1 MAGDQLVTAV
11 RRQLGLGRLLPLGG
25 PADGAWIAERA
36 AAGVLRQA
44 GDALPGLRIGT
55 LRLSLADA
63 DAAPEAAVPSPP
75 SALPPGPLLIEADV
89 AATAG
94 RPVPASADLLR
105 EALLACAAERLGL
118 EVSVVDVRVTD
129 LLDEEGEGEGEAGGG
144 RGDDAFPG
152 GAPGGGGATAADAG
166 PLEAAVLRVP
176 GAVRL
181 VPALGALSR
190 PVRKEDGH
198 VLVQL
203 AVAADRRTLDV
214 ARDVRDAVGK
224 AASAGQS
231 VDTGQTAGAGQSVNA
246 GQTVDGGQSADAG
259 NAAGGG
265 KRPTVAVLVAA
276 LEPPAAS

>member
-55 LRLSLADA
+55 LRLSLADP

-105 EALLACAAERLGL
+105 EALLTCAAERLGL

-129 LLDEEGEGEGEAGGG
+129 LLDEDGTKTEKGEKAEKGEGEAGGG
-144 RGDDAFPG
+144 QGDDALPG
-152 GAPGGGGATAADAG
+152 GAPGGGGATADDAG

-190 PVRKEDGH
+190 PVREEDGH

-203 AVAADRRTLDV
+203 AVAPDRRTLDV
-214 ARDVRDAVGK
+214 AKDVRAAVGK
-224 AASAGQS
+224 AADAGQPP
-231 VDTGQTAGAGQSVNA
+231 D
-246 GQTVDGGQSADAG
+246 DGR
-259 NAAGGG
+259 
-265 KRPTVAVLVAA
+265 RPTVAVLVAA

>member
-63 DAAPEAAVPSPP
+63 DAAPEAAVPPP
-75 SALPPGPLLIEADV
+75 LSALPPGPLLIEADV

-94 RPVPASADLLR
+94 RPVPASAGLLR

-129 LLDEEGEGEGEAGGG
+129 LLDEEEEGAGGG
-144 RGDDAFPG
+144 QASPG
-152 GAPGGGGATAADAG
+152 GAPGGGGATADDAG

-214 ARDVRDAVGK
+214 AREVRDAVGK
-224 AASAGQS
+224 AAAAGQTADAEQS
-231 VDTGQTAGAGQSVNA
+231 AGAGQSA
-246 GQTVDGGQSADAG
+246 DGRQPTGSGQL
-259 NAAGGG
+259 AGGG

-276 LEPPAAS
+276 LEPPAAP

>member
-25 PADGAWIAERA
+25 PSDGAWIAERA
-36 AAGVLRQA
+36 AAGVLREA

-63 DAAPEAAVPSPP
+63 DAAPEAAVPKPP
-75 SALPPGPLLIEADV
+75 SALPPGPLLIETEV

-94 RPVPASADLLR
+94 RPVPASAGLLR

-129 LLDEEGEGEGEAGGG
+129 LLDEGEEAAGGG
-144 RGDDAFPG
+144 RDDDASPG
-152 GAPGGGGATAADAG
+152 DAPGGSGATADAG
-166 PLEAAVLRVP
+166 PLETAALRVP
-176 GAVRL
+176 GVVRL

-190 PVRKEDGH
+190 PVRVEDGH

-203 AVAADRRTLDV
+203 AVAPDRRTLDV

-224 AASAGQS
+224 AA
-231 VDTGQTAGAGQSVNA
+231 GAGQPA
-246 GQTVDGGQSADAG
+246 DGGRS
-259 NAAGGG
+259 
-265 KRPTVAVLVAA
+265 TVAVLVAA
-276 LEPPAAS
+276 LEPPGAS

>member
-44 GDALPGLRIGT
+44 GDALPGLRVGT

-94 RPVPASADLLR
+94 RPVPASAGLLR

-118 EVSVVDVRVTD
+118 DVSVVDVRVTD
-129 LLDEEGEGEGEAGGG
+129 LLDEDEAEGAKGEGGEGETGGG
-144 RGDDAFPG
+144 QVGDAFPG
-152 GAPGGGGATAADAG
+152 GGATAGDAG

-190 PVRKEDGH
+190 PVREEDGH

-203 AVAADRRTLDV
+203 AVAPDRRTLDV
-214 ARDVRDAVGK
+214 ARDVRAAVGK
-224 AASAGQS
+224 AADAGQPADGGPSAG
-231 VDTGQTAGAGQSVNA
+231 DGQPAG
-246 GQTVDGGQSADAG
+246 GGQSADG
-259 NAAGGG
+259 GQPAGGR

-276 LEPPAAS
+276 LEPPAAA

>member
-36 AAGVLRQA
+36 AAGVLRQV

-75 SALPPGPLLIEADV
+75 SALPPGPLLIGADV
-89 AATAG
+89 AVTAG

-105 EALLACAAERLGL
+105 EALLTCAAERLGL

-129 LLDEEGEGEGEAGGG
+129 LLDEAGTEGEKGEGEAGGG
-144 RGDDAFPG
+144 QGGDAFPG
-152 GAPGGGGATAADAG
+152 GAPGGGGATADDAG

-190 PVRKEDGH
+190 PVREEDGH

-203 AVAADRRTLDV
+203 AVAPDRRTLDV
-214 ARDVRDAVGK
+214 AKDVRAAVGK
-224 AASAGQS
+224 AAEAGQPP
-231 VDTGQTAGAGQSVNA
+231 D
-246 GQTVDGGQSADAG
+246 DGR
-259 NAAGGG
+259 
-265 KRPTVAVLVAA
+265 RPTVAVLVAA
-276 LEPPAAS
+276 LEPPAAP

>member
-25 PADGAWIAERA
+25 PSDGAWIAERA
-36 AAGVLRQA
+36 AAGVLREA

-55 LRLSLADA
+55 LRLSVADA

-75 SALPPGPLLIEADV
+75 SALPPGPLLIETEV

-94 RPVPASADLLR
+94 RPVPASAGLLR

-129 LLDEEGEGEGEAGGG
+129 LLDEGEEAAGGG
-144 RGDDAFPG
+144 RDDDAPPG
-152 GAPGGGGATAADAG
+152 GAPGGSGATADAG
-166 PLEAAVLRVP
+166 SLETAALRVP
-176 GAVRL
+176 GVVRL

-190 PVRKEDGH
+190 PVRVEDGH

-203 AVAADRRTLDV
+203 AVAPDRRTLDV
-214 ARDVRDAVGK
+214 ARDVRDAVG
-224 AASAGQS
+224 
-231 VDTGQTAGAGQSVNA
+231 TA
-246 GQTVDGGQSADAG
+246 ADAG
-259 NAAGGG
+259 QPADGE
-265 KRPTVAVLVAA
+265 RSTVAVLVAA
-276 LEPPAAS
+276 LEPPDAS

>member
-63 DAAPEAAVPSPP
+63 DAAPEAAVPPPP

-94 RPVPASADLLR
+94 RPVPASAGLLR

-129 LLDEEGEGEGEAGGG
+129 LLDEEEEEASGGQ
-144 RGDDAFPG
+144 GDDASPFPG
-152 GAPGGGGATAADAG
+152 GAPGGGGATADDAG

-190 PVRKEDGH
+190 PVREEDGH

-203 AVAADRRTLDV
+203 AVAPDRRTLDV
-214 ARDVRDAVGK
+214 AREVRDAVGK
-224 AASAGQS
+224 VASAGQS
-231 VDTGQTAGAGQSVNA
+231 AGGGQTAGSGQPV
-246 GQTVDGGQSADAG
+246 GGGQS
-259 NAAGGG
+259 AGGG